1 MPCELGVASLSA
13 PRPASLGLPSVFAL
27 GILATGLL
35 RVLAADRAAF
45 GIPFAVSPPLTR
57 FGGGISSVSV
67 PAGPLSP
74 RGCSA
79 SRWRFP
85 RVAAGE
91 NVATSP
97 VAAGMGQEYPLAH
110 PARGLQAPVLAML
123 AKSSLYVGG
132 GAKILTS
139 WLQIGSH
146 RALAQPILLRLHV
159 RRTKAGSHMI
169 EVNRKPTPTR
179 PDSAAWIRLWLGSCP
194 AKSI

>member
-13 PRPASLGLPSVFAL
+13 PRPASLDIPLFFDL
-27 GILATGLL
+27 GILAAGLRRL
-35 RVLAADRAAF
+35 LAADRAAF
-45 GIPFAVSPPLTR
+45 GIPSAVPPPLAR
-57 FGGGISSVSV
+57 FRGGISLVWV
-67 PAGPLSP
+67 PAGPSSP

-91 NVATSP
+91 NVVTSP
-97 VAAGMGQEYPLAH
+97 VAAGLGQEYPPAH
-110 PARGLQAPVLAML
+110 PAGDLQAPVLAML
-123 AKSSLYVGG
+123 AESPLYVGG

-139 WLQIGSH
+139 WLQIGSC

-159 RRTKAGSHMI
+159 RRTKPGSHMI

-179 PDSAAWIRLWLGSCP
+179 PDSAAWIWLWLGSCP